1 LPSWDRRR
9 GRRPDR
15 LPLADRQLC
24 LRRRSAGR
32 LDPPERIEC
41 EAPDPCPALNTSKIV
56 SIGLFTGQIG
66 YAWNNTLFYV
76 KGGAAA
82 THDKYRGF
90 NDNGTFKDQASETR
104 WGGAVGTGVEYG
116 FAPNWSVGVEYDH
129 LFMGNRDVTLVSNSG
144 VSRVDTIRQD
154 VDMGTVRLNY
164 RFGGP
169 MLAKF

>member
-1 LPSWDRRR
+1 L
-9 GRRPDR
+9 
-15 LPLADRQLC
+15 
-24 LRRRSAGR
+24 
-32 LDPPERIEC
+32 
-41 EAPDPCPALNTSKIV
+41 
-56 SIGLFTGQIG
+56 
-66 YAWNNTLFYV
+66 
-76 KGGAAA
+76 
-82 THDKYRGF
+82 
-90 NDNGTFKDQASETR
+90 KDQASETR

-169 MLAKF
+169 VLAKF